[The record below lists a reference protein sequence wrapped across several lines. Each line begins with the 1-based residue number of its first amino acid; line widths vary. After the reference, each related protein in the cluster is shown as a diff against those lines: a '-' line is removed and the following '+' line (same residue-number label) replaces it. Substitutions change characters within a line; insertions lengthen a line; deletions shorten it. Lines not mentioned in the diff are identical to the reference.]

1 MPEKDTVTWNTMISG
16 YLRSGDVKRARLV
29 FEEMPVRDIAPWS
42 AMIIGYA
49 QNGNHKRALL
59 LFWSM
64 HWEFNVGIGTTSVDM
79 YAKCRCLKGARKVF
93 VLMQDRSVVS
103 WNALICGSA
112 QRGFSRV
119 ALSLFEEMQQAGVRP
134 NEVTF
139 TGILRACKHK
149 GLIEE
154 GRKYFKLVD
163 ESGLE
168 PTIQH
173 YGCMVDLYGKAGLG
187 PC

>member
-1 MPEKDTVTWNTMISG
+1 MGSFGLLEGKSVHG
-16 YLRSGDVKRARLV
+16 YMVKK
-29 FEEMPVRDIAPWS
+29 
-42 AMIIGYA
+42 
-49 QNGNHKRALL
+49 Q
-59 LFWSM
+59 
-64 HWEFNVGIGTTSVDM
+64 WEFNVELCTTSVDM

-93 VLMQDRSVVS
+93 VLMQDRSVVL

-139 TGILRACKHK
+139 TGILRTCKHK

-154 GRKYFKLVD
+154 GQKYFKLVE

-168 PTIQH
+168 PTFSIMDAWSICIGRQDLDR
-173 YGCMVDLYGKAGLG
+173 VDL
-187 PC
+187 